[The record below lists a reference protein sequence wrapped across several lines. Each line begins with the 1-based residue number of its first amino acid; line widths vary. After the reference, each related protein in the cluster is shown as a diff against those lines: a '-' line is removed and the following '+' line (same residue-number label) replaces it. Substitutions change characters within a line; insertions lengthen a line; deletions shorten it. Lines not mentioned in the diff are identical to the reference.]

1 VDGGHLVGERR
12 GTRGSRDG
20 DQIRAPPVSNPLI
33 RKLANFT
40 ELSEEEVKAVEDSC
54 TDVREV
60 GAREDVISQGDRT
73 GGVKLLL
80 EGFACR
86 YKTLEDGRRQI
97 VAYFV
102 PGDLCDLRVF
112 ILKRMDHSIGAI
124 APSRVATLA
133 PDNVLKLM
141 HSYPA
146 LTRALWWSTLVE
158 EAIAREWIVNVGQR
172 NALER
177 MAHLFC
183 ELLYRFRAVGLNQGL
198 SCTLPLTQ
206 VELAETLGLSSVHV
220 NRTLQ
225 ELRRQKLITLDSGTL
240 TIQNLQALEEVSF
253 FNADYLHQDY
263 RGDMPKDVDREGV

>member
-1 VDGGHLVGERR
+1 MN
-12 GTRGSRDG
+12 
-20 DQIRAPPVSNPLI
+20 NPLL
-33 RKLANFT
+33 RKLSNFT
-40 ELSEEEVKAVEDSC
+40 PLSEEESAAIEEC
-54 TDVREV
+54 CRDVREV
-60 GAREDVISQGDRT
+60 GAREDVIAQGDRT

-124 APSRVATLA
+124 APSKIATIS
-133 PDNVLKLM
+133 PDNVLRLM
-141 HSYPA
+141 HDYPT
-146 LTRALWWSTLVE
+146 LTTALWWSTLVE

-225 ELRRQKLITLDSGTL
+225 ELRRQKLITLDGRTL
-240 TIQNLQALEEVSF
+240 TIQNLRALEDLSL
-253 FNADYLHQDY
+253 FNAEYLHLDY
-263 RGDMPKDVDREGV
+263 SAETPRDSEREGAG

>member
-1 VDGGHLVGERR
+1 MD
-12 GTRGSRDG
+12 
-20 DQIRAPPVSNPLI
+20 NPLL

-40 ELSEEEVKAVEDSC
+40 ALSEEERRAVDDC
-54 TDVREV
+54 CMDVREV
-60 GAREDVISQGDRT
+60 AAREDVIAQGDRT

-124 APSRVATLA
+124 AASRVATIA
-133 PDNVLKLM
+133 PVNVLRLM
-141 HSYPA
+141 HTYPT
-146 LTRALWWSTLVE
+146 LTRALWWATLVE
-158 EAIAREWIVNVGQR
+158 EAISREWLVNVGQR

-225 ELRRQKLITLDSGTL
+225 QLRRQNLITLDAGTL
-240 TIQNLQALEEVSF
+240 TIQNLPALQELSF
-253 FNADYLHQDY
+253 FNADYLHLDY
-263 RGDMPKDVDREGV
+263 AAERPRDVEREGA

>member
-1 VDGGHLVGERR
+1 MN
-12 GTRGSRDG
+12 
-20 DQIRAPPVSNPLI
+20 NPLL

-40 ELSEEEVKAVEDSC
+40 ALSKEESRAVVDAC
-54 TDVREV
+54 KDAREV
-60 GAREDVISQGDRT
+60 AAHEDVIAQGDRT

-97 VAYFV
+97 VAFFV

-124 APSRVATLA
+124 ASSRVATIS
-133 PDNVLKLM
+133 PDNVLALM
-141 HSYPA
+141 RNYPT
-146 LTRALWWSTLVE
+146 LTTALWWSTLVE
-158 EAIAREWIVNVGQR
+158 EAIAREWILNVGQR

-183 ELLYRFRAVGLNQGL
+183 ELLYRFRAVGLNQGM

-206 VELAETLGLSSVHV
+206 VELAESLGLSSVHV

-225 ELRRQKLITLDSGTL
+225 ALRRRKLITLDAGTL
-240 TIQNLQALEEVSF
+240 TLRDLPALEELSL
-253 FNADYLHQDY
+253 FNPEYLHLDY
-263 RGDMPKDVDREGV
+263 TAGKTRDAGRDA

>member
-1 VDGGHLVGERR
+1 M
-12 GTRGSRDG
+12 
-20 DQIRAPPVSNPLI
+20 SNPLL

-40 ELSEEEVKAVEDSC
+40 ELSGEETQVVEDSC
-54 TDVREV
+54 TNVREV
-60 GAREDVISQGDRT
+60 GAREDVIAQGDRT

-80 EGFACR
+80 DGFACR

-124 APSRVATLA
+124 APSRVATIA
-133 PDNVLKLM
+133 PDNVLKMM
-141 HSYPA
+141 HDYPT

-206 VELAETLGLSSVHV
+206 VELAETLGLSAVHV

-225 ELRRQKLITLDSGTL
+225 ELRRKKLITLDGGTL
-240 TIQNLQALEEVSF
+240 TIQDLKALEELSF
-253 FNADYLHQDY
+253 FDADYLHQDY
-263 RGDMPKDVDREGV
+263 KSGAPRDVEREGV

>member
-1 VDGGHLVGERR
+1 MN
-12 GTRGSRDG
+12 
-20 DQIRAPPVSNPLI
+20 NPLSNLTENPLL

-40 ELSEEEVKAVEDSC
+40 ALSDEESQAVINSC
-54 TDVREV
+54 KDVRQV
-60 GAREDVISQGDRT
+60 AGREDVISQGDRT

-124 APSRVATLA
+124 SPSRVATIA
-133 PDNVLKLM
+133 PENVLRLM
-141 HSYPA
+141 HNYPT
-146 LTRALWWSTLVE
+146 LTTALWWSTLVE

-172 NALER
+172 SALER

-206 VELAETLGLSSVHV
+206 IELAETLGLSAVHV

-225 ELRRQKLITLDSGTL
+225 ELRRQKLIALDAGRL
-240 TIQNLQALEEVSF
+240 TIQNLPALEEVSF
-253 FNADYLHQDY
+253 FNPDYLHLDY
-263 RGDMPKDVDREGV
+263 SADKT

>member
-1 VDGGHLVGERR
+1 M
-12 GTRGSRDG
+12 
-20 DQIRAPPVSNPLI
+20 SNPLL
-33 RKLANFT
+33 RKLGNFT
-40 ELSEEEVKAVEDSC
+40 ALSEEESQAVIEC
-54 TDVREV
+54 CKDVRTV

-124 APSRVATLA
+124 APSRVATIA
-133 PDNVLKLM
+133 PDDVLKLM
-141 HSYPA
+141 HTYPA

-158 EAIAREWIVNVGQR
+158 EAIAREWILNVGQR

-177 MAHLFC
+177 TAHLFC

-206 VELAETLGLSSVHV
+206 VELAETLGLSPVHV

-225 ELRRQKLITLDSGTL
+225 ELRRQKLITLDDGTL
-240 TIQNLQALEEVSF
+240 TIQNLQALEELSF
-253 FNADYLHQDY
+253 FNAEYLHQDY
-263 RGDMPKDVDREGV
+263 RGDKPRDVEREGV

>member
-1 VDGGHLVGERR
+1 MN
-12 GTRGSRDG
+12 
-20 DQIRAPPVSNPLI
+20 NPLL
-33 RKLANFT
+33 RKLSNFAA
-40 ELSEEEVKAVEDSC
+40 LSEEESTAVVDSC
-54 TDVREV
+54 RDVREV

-80 EGFACR
+80 DGFACR

-124 APSRVATLA
+124 APSQVATIA

-141 HSYPA
+141 HTYPT

-158 EAIAREWIVNVGQR
+158 EAIAREWIVNMGQR

-177 MAHLFC
+177 TAHLFC

-206 VELAETLGLSSVHV
+206 VELAETLGLSAVHV

-225 ELRRQKLITLDSGTL
+225 ELRRQKLITLDDGRL
-240 TIQNLQALEEVSF
+240 TIQNLRILEELSF
-253 FNADYLHQDY
+253 FNVDYLHLEHGPDKS
-263 RGDMPKDVDREGV
+263 RDVEREGV

>member
-1 VDGGHLVGERR
+1 LGDQAVTR
-12 GTRGSRDG
+12 GT
-20 DQIRAPPVSNPLI
+20 VLNNPLL

-40 ELSEEEVKAVEDSC
+40 ELSEEESQAVADC
-54 TDVREV
+54 CGDVREV
-60 GAREDVISQGDRT
+60 GAREDVITQGDRT

-80 EGFACR
+80 DGFACR

-124 APSRVATLA
+124 AQSKVATIS
-133 PDNVLKLM
+133 PENVLKLT
-141 HSYPA
+141 HTYPT

-158 EAIAREWIVNVGQR
+158 EAILREWIVNVGQR

-183 ELLYRFRAVGLNQGL
+183 ELLYRFRAVDLNQGL
-198 SCTLPLTQ
+198 SCILPLTQ
-206 VELAETLGLSSVHV
+206 IELAETLGLSSVHV

-225 ELRRQKLITLDSGTL
+225 TLRRKKLITLNGGTL
-240 TIQNLQALEEVSF
+240 TIENLPALEELSF
-253 FNADYLHQDY
+253 FNMEYLHLDY
-263 RGDMPKDVDREGV
+263 DANKPRGAEREGG

>member
-1 VDGGHLVGERR
+1 MN
-12 GTRGSRDG
+12 
-20 DQIRAPPVSNPLI
+20 NPLL

-40 ELSEEEVKAVEDSC
+40 QLSQEESLALDAC
-54 TDVREV
+54 CNDIREF

-86 YKTLEDGRRQI
+86 YKVLEDGRRQV

-112 ILKRMDHSIGAI
+112 ILKRMDHSIGAVVT
-124 APSRVATLA
+124 SKVATLS
-133 PDNVLKLM
+133 PDNILKLT
-141 HSYPA
+141 HTYPN

-183 ELLYRFRAVGLNQGL
+183 ELLYRFRAVGLNDGL

-225 ELRRQKLITLDSGTL
+225 ELRRKKLITLEGGTL
-240 TIQNLQALEEVSF
+240 TIQDLDALKEVSF
-253 FNADYLHQDY
+253 FNADYLHLDY
-263 RGDMPKDVDREGV
+263 DHKD

>member
-1 VDGGHLVGERR
+1 MN
-12 GTRGSRDG
+12 
-20 DQIRAPPVSNPLI
+20 NPLL
-33 RKLANFT
+33 RKLSNFT
-40 ELSEEEVKAVEDSC
+40 ALSEEEWTAVAEC
-54 TDVREV
+54 CMDVREV

-80 EGFACR
+80 DGFACR

-124 APSRVATLA
+124 APSRVATIA
-133 PDNVLKLM
+133 PENVLKLM
-141 HSYPA
+141 HTYPA

-177 MAHLFC
+177 TAHLFC

-225 ELRRQKLITLDSGTL
+225 ELRRQKLIALDDGRL
-240 TIQNLQALEEVSF
+240 TIQNLQALEELAF
-253 FNADYLHQDY
+253 FNPDYLHLDY
-263 RGDMPKDVDREGV
+263 GKDKPRDIEREGV

>member
-1 VDGGHLVGERR
+1 MQMD
-12 GTRGSRDG
+12 
-20 DQIRAPPVSNPLI
+20 NPLL
-33 RKLANFT
+33 RKLLNFT
-40 ELSEEEVKAVEDSC
+40 HLSDDECNAVNQC
-54 TDVREV
+54 CNDVREFA
-60 GAREDVISQGDRT
+60 AREDVISQGDRT

-86 YKTLEDGRRQI
+86 YKVLEDGRRQI

-112 ILKRMDHSIGAI
+112 ILKRMDHSIGAVI
-124 APSRVATLA
+124 ASKVATIS
-133 PDNVLKLM
+133 PENVLKLTN
-141 HSYPA
+141 SYPN

-172 NALER
+172 SALER

-183 ELLYRFRAVGLNQGL
+183 ELLYRFRAVDLNHGN

-225 ELRRQKLITLDSGTL
+225 ELRRQKLITLEGGTL
-240 TIQNLQALEEVSF
+240 TIQDLEALEQVSF
-253 FNADYLHQDY
+253 FNPDYLHLDY
-263 RGDMPKDVDREGV
+263 SREKVRPDEREAN

>member
-1 VDGGHLVGERR
+1 MD
-12 GTRGSRDG
+12 
-20 DQIRAPPVSNPLI
+20 NPLL

-40 ELSEEEVKAVEDSC
+40 ALSAEETQAVIEVC
-54 TDVREV
+54 QDVHEV
-60 GAREDVISQGDRT
+60 AEREDVIAQGDRT

-86 YKTLEDGRRQI
+86 YKSLEDGRRQI

-102 PGDLCDLRVF
+102 PGDFCDLRVF

-124 APSRVATLA
+124 APSRVATIS
-133 PDNVLKLM
+133 PNNVLKLM
-141 HSYPA
+141 HDFPA

-158 EAIAREWIVNVGQR
+158 EAITREWIVNMGQR

-240 TIQNLQALEEVSF
+240 TIQDLHALEELSF
-253 FNADYLHQDY
+253 FSADYLHLDY
-263 RGDMPKDVDREGV
+263 RGDKPRDVEREAV

>member
-1 VDGGHLVGERR
+1 M
-12 GTRGSRDG
+12 
-20 DQIRAPPVSNPLI
+20 SNPLL
-33 RKLANFT
+33 RKLGNFT
-40 ELSEEEVKAVEDSC
+40 ALSEEESRAVIEC
-54 TDVREV
+54 CKDVRTV

-80 EGFACR
+80 DGFACR

-124 APSRVATLA
+124 APSRIATIA

-141 HSYPA
+141 HTYPA

-158 EAIAREWIVNVGQR
+158 EAIAREWILNVGQR

-177 MAHLFC
+177 TAHLFC
-183 ELLYRFRAVGLNQGL
+183 ELLYRFRAVGLNEGL

-206 VELAETLGLSSVHV
+206 VELAETLGLSPVHV

-225 ELRRQKLITLDSGTL
+225 ELRRQKLITLDDGTL
-240 TIQNLQALEEVSF
+240 TIQNLQALEELSF
-253 FNADYLHQDY
+253 FNAEYLHQDY
-263 RGDMPKDVDREGV
+263 RADKPRDVEREGV